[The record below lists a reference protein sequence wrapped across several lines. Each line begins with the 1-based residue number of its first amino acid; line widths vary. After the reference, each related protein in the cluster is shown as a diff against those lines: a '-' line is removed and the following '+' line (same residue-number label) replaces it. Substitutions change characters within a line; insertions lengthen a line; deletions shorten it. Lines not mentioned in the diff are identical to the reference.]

1 MADSCSSTVKRG
13 WELHIRNAWH
23 TFASPVPSMPR
34 PPDSMW
40 SLVKKARLLPAPAGP
55 LPPAPLRT
63 DTTSVEDPD
72 TQVPPTFVAAGV
84 KPLSARDAF
93 LCAKAI
99 DNDRKSAIK
108 KWASLVASDF
118 NAWGVAKQALGPYH
132 PQFAT
137 GGLIESINDCL
148 ADRATSTL
156 RQRAG
161 PLARYV
167 HFWKARDVVCLPV
180 KEEQMYDY
188 MTAVPSSAPTYFR
201 SLLISV
207 SFARHLLGLVVLDF
221 ALDSGRIRGLANAHY
236 LARCAVKRRPALTV
250 VQVTFLEGIVWND
263 ARKIAD
269 RIAAGCFLLM
279 IYGRLRFSDM
289 QRTVKLSIDSVFLDN
304 GSEVGYLEG
313 QAERTKTSIS
323 LEPKVRALPIAVPLK
338 SVGVKPWARRWMELR
353 DSEGLD
359 QTHPMLPSPAAGGG
373 WTKVPLKVGSAGAWL
388 RSLVPPTQQ
397 QAQEVK
403 VATHSCKCTALS
415 WLSKHGEPASVRRTL
430 GYHVPRKDKSLII
443 YSRDALA
450 APLRVLD
457 SVLDK
462 IARGEF
468 KPDST
473 RSGMIAQ
480 ALGAAGSAPA
490 QFPQQQG
497 HWPEVEAEAVSSSSS
512 DGSDDEEEASLT
524 EEEEAINEVAGP
536 WGPNAEAGPC
546 ARHKQT
552 RYLHLVRDEAGT
564 HLKCGRAISTRFE
577 ILADAPA
584 FMYPACSVCFPST

>member
-1 MADSCSSTVKRG
+1 MSMEGSCSSTVKRG

-23 TFASPVPSMPR
+23 AFSNPVPSMPR

-55 LPPAPLRT
+55 LPPAPPRT
-63 DTTSVEDPD
+63 DAAPVDDSD
-72 TQVPPTFVAAGV
+72 TQVPPAFVAAGI

-99 DNDRKSAIK
+99 DNDRKAAIK

-137 GGLIESINDCL
+137 GGLIESISDCL

-156 RQRAG
+156 HQRAG

-167 HFWKARDVVCLPV
+167 HFWKARDVVCLPIR
-180 KEEQMYDY
+180 EGQMYDY
-188 MTAVPSSAPTYFR
+188 MKAVPNSAPTYFR

-207 SFARHLLGLVVLDF
+207 SFARHLLGLVVLELT
-221 ALDSGRIRGLANAHY
+221 LDSGRIKGLANAHY
-236 LARCAVKRRPALTV
+236 SARCAVKRRPALTV
-250 VQVTFLEGIVWND
+250 VQVIFLEGVVWND
-263 ARKIAD
+263 AKKIAD

-289 QRTVKLSIDSVFLDN
+289 QRTSKLVIDSVRLDD
-304 GSEVGYLEG
+304 GSEAGYLEG

-323 LEPKVRALPIAVPLK
+323 LERKVRALPIAVPLK
-338 SVGVKPWARRWMELR
+338 SVSGKPWARRWMELR

-359 QTHPMLPSPAAGGG
+359 DSFPMLPSPASGGG
-373 WTKVPLKVGSAGAWL
+373 WTKVPLKVGTAGAWL
-388 RSLVPPTQQ
+388 RSLIPPTQQ

-403 VATHSCKCTALS
+403 VASRSCKCTVLS
-415 WLSKHGEPASVRRTL
+415 WLSKHGESASVRRTL

-457 SVLDK
+457 AVLDK
-462 IARGEF
+462 ISKGEF
-468 KPDST
+468 RPDAT
-473 RSGMIAQ
+473 RSGMVARELGV
-480 ALGAAGSAPA
+480 LGAAASQRPS
-490 QFPQQQG
+490 QDPL
-497 HWPEVEAEAVSSSSS
+497 PEVEAEAVSSSSS
-512 DGSDDEEEASLT
+512 EGSDDEEEASLT

-577 ILADAPA
+577 ILANVPT
-584 FMYPACSVCFPST
+584 FMYPACSVCFP